1 MKQTAYVY
9 TKLRSRS
16 LPIIPQLQLL
26 QARLFIFRSII
37 IRITTYAFPTQPFTY
52 TSQSL
57 SLIQS
62 LFLNKTHT
70 LSLKHNLSLSL
81 SLSYT
86 HKKSLAS
93 NTTPQH
99 SHTLPQHITNVTLSL
114 SLSNSFIHTVFYN
127 APCTYQVHHSNKI
140 SWKHTLV
147 DKMFNN
153 FKLQQQRRPD
163 CKIANTQCL
172 LPTNM
177 GS

>member
-26 QARLFIFRSII
+26 QARLFIYRSII
-37 IRITTYAFPTQPFTY
+37 IRITTYAFPTPPFTY

-62 LFLNKTHT
+62 LFLNKTQ
-70 LSLKHNLSLSL
+70 SLSLSL

-127 APCTYQVHHSNKI
+127 APCTYQVHLSNKI

-147 DKMFNN
+147 DKIFNT